1 LSLLFQY
8 LFSYIRLCAIALK
21 EAIILAGID
30 ALLFAP
36 GNSLYYLPN
45 YL

>member
-8 LFSYIRLCAIALK
+8 LFSYIRLCAIAHK

-30 ALLFAP
+30 ASLFTP
-36 GNSLYYLPN
+36 GNSLCCLPN